1 MNDVG
6 HPKKLVLCEYLEGRV
21 GEVTGAGGWRDVQ
34 DGGNT
39 CMPLADLH

>member
-21 GEVTGAGGWRDVQ
+21 GEVIWGGGNVQ

>member
-21 GEVTGAGGWRDVQ
+21 GEVIWGGGCSGWKEHMYAS
-34 DGGNT
+34 G
-39 CMPLADLH
+39 